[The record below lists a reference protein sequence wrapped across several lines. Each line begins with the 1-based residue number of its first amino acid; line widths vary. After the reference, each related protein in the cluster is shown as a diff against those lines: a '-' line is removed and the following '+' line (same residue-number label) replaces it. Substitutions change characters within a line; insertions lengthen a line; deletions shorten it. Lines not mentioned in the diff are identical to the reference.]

1 MWGALRRFF
10 PEDVVA
16 AVRGLS
22 LTKDEKG
29 AVFDVE
35 DAFLP
40 VFEKYIQEHGEG
52 RPFAI
57 CTELPELKER
67 ELSGLRTSCHV
78 ERTREGSTE
87 AETDRTDGDAA
98 ASAVT
103 TGEIAREDADSERGV
118 DAVTEAIAEAMDAS
132 AETATRPFSV
142 SFIVLRSAVC
152 LQT

>member
-16 AVRGLS
+16 SVRGLS

-35 DAFLP
+35 DGFLP

-52 RPFAI
+52 RPFSI

-67 ELSGLRTSCHV
+67 ELSGLR
-78 ERTREGSTE
+78 E
-87 AETDRTDGDAA
+87 
-98 ASAVT
+98 
-103 TGEIAREDADSERGV
+103 
-118 DAVTEAIAEAMDAS
+118 
-132 AETATRPFSV
+132 
-142 SFIVLRSAVC
+142 
-152 LQT
+152 